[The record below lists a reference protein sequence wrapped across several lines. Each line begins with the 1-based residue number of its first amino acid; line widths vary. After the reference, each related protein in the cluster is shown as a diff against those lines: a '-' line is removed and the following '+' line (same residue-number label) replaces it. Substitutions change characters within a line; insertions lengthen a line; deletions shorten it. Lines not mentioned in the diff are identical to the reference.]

1 MALDLP
7 LPILLVLLSAPQALL
22 VKALIPEQNL
32 RVPITPIVLGLIAIN
47 FGVWAFYRVAI
58 YPFFF
63 SPFRHLPQPKE
74 GGYPIIN
81 QGLVIMKKPPGAEF
95 LKWMRNIPN
104 EGLIMFRGILN
115 MERLL
120 PTDPKY
126 LSEILVHKSYD
137 FEKPGRA
144 RRFLRIILGDGLIIV
159 EGDEHRF
166 QRKSLMPFFSY
177 RNIKDLYGIFF
188 AKSGQFMDCLS
199 QEIDE
204 NSKKT
209 ENDAGAVVEINHWS
223 TKVTLDI
230 IGVAALGR
238 DFNSLRN
245 TDDPVVPLYEEIL
258 EPTAEKAL
266 FFTLHLIGFEKIVRL
281 LPWKINERLDYT
293 TSSLRKLCR
302 QFLADKKEKVKLDTE
317 GVQKDILSVIMRS
330 NQFGDELLIDELL
343 TFLAAGHE
351 TTSSAFTWATY
362 LLAKNPTAQT
372 KLRNEVKTHLAEELA
387 NPDDQESMALADKLE
402 SLPYLNAVCN
412 EVLRLYPTVPVTIR
426 DAVRDTTIADQFI
439 PKGTQLILSPWAIN
453 RSPRLWGADSET
465 FKPDR
470 WIDANGKA
478 NNHGGASSNY
488 CQLTF
493 LHGPR
498 SCIGQRF
505 AQSELRA
512 LLASFVGRFEWD
524 LAMPEDQVIPAGVI
538 TTKPKH
544 GMKLK
549 VRKVLPA

>member
-7 LPILLVLLSAPQALL
+7 LPILLILLSAPQALL
-22 VKALIPEQNL
+22 LKALIPEQNL
-32 RVPITPIVLGLIAIN
+32 RIPITPIVLGLIAIN

-63 SPFRHLPQPKE
+63 SPLRHLPQPKE
-74 GGYPIIN
+74 GAYPIVN
-81 QGLVIMKKPPGAEF
+81 HGLVVMKKPPGAEF
-95 LKWMRNIPN
+95 LKWMKKIPN
-104 EGLIMFRGILN
+104 DGLIMFRGLANI
-115 MERLL
+115 ERLL

-177 RNIKDLYGIFF
+177 RNIKDLYGLYWS
-188 AKSGQFMDCLS
+188 KSSHFLDCLS
-199 QEIDE
+199 KEIDE
-204 NSKKT
+204 NKKGDST
-209 ENDAGAVVEINHWS
+209 VVEINHWS

-238 DFNSLRN
+238 DFNSLEN

-293 TSSLRKLCR
+293 TSSLRKLYR
-302 QFLADKKEKVKLDTE
+302 KFLADKKEKVKLDTE
-317 GVQKDILSVIMRS
+317 NTQKDILSIMMRS
-330 NQFGDELLIDELL
+330 NQFGDDLLIDELL

-351 TTSSAFTWATY
+351 TTSSAFTWACY
-362 LLAKNPTAQT
+362 LLATNPSMQT
-372 KLRNEVKTHLAEELA
+372 KLRQEVQTHLADELA
-387 NPDDQESMALADKLE
+387 NPSDQESMALADKLE

-412 EVLRLYPTVPVTIR
+412 EVLRMYPTVPVTIR
-426 DAVRDTTIADQFI
+426 DAVRNTTIADQYI

-453 RSPRLWGADSET
+453 RSPRLWGPDSEV
-465 FKPDR
+465 FKPER

-478 NNHGGASSNY
+478 NNHGGAGSNY

-512 LLASFVGRFEWD
+512 LLASFVARFEWD
-524 LAMPEDQVIPAGVI
+524 MAMPDSEVIPAGVI
-538 TTKPKH
+538 TTKPKN
-544 GMKLK
+544 GMKLNIKK
-549 VRKVLPA
+549 VVPVV